1 MFEGD
6 LMDQKKEE
14 EERLLIAMV
23 SEAGLGFFLSMLFD
37 SLRYGKVKPRTTFT
51 GRERA
56 RRDDWRATGF

>member
-23 SEAGLGFFLSMLFD
+23 SEAGRGFFL
-37 SLRYGKVKPRTTFT
+37 
-51 GRERA
+51 
-56 RRDDWRATGF
+56 